1 MARPRRTRDRI
12 AAAPTSVAAVVGAL
26 PGAAGREPFLVTS
39 AEELAHAAGSAEG
52 EAADAV
58 RLFFENGGTHAWVVG
73 FDESRPRRSL
83 DLLADLDFSLLVVP
97 ATARLGRATSLAV
110 DAALLAGRR
119 RAFYLVDPPAGRTAA
134 TVVGWARS
142 FGGGRNAA
150 VYFPRLRVRGPAGER
165 EVTAAGA
172 VAGVIARA
180 DRERG
185 VWKASGEHESLR
197 GIVGPALDVPEEALA
212 ALADAGVNVIRR
224 PASGPARISSGRT
237 REESNPD
244 WKYVAVR
251 RFALFV
257 EESVEQ
263 GTRWMVFEPNDERLW
278 AEVRA
283 AVRAFLRGLLRQGA
297 FPASRA
303 PDAFF
308 VRCDRTTTTQ
318 DDVDS
323 GRVVVHVGV
332 APLRPAEFV
341 TVRIG
346 LQARRADR

>member
-1 MARPRRTRDRI
+1 MARPRRRRDPI

-39 AEELAHAAGSAEG
+39 AEELERATASSEG
-52 EAADAV
+52 ETADAV
-58 RLFFENGGTHAWVVG
+58 RLFFENGGRHAWVVG
-73 FDESRPRRSL
+73 LDESRPRRSL
-83 DLLADLDFSLLVVP
+83 DLLAELDFNLLVVP

-110 DAALLAGRR
+110 EAALLAARR
-119 RAFYLVDPPAGRTAA
+119 RAFYLVDPPADRTAA
-134 TVVGWARS
+134 TVAGWARS

-150 VYFPRLRVRGPAGER
+150 VYFPRLRVQGPTGER
-165 EVTAAGA
+165 EVAPAGA
-172 VAGVIARA
+172 VAGVIARV

-185 VWKASGEHESLR
+185 VWKASGERESLR
-197 GIVGPALDVPEEALA
+197 GVVGPALDVLEDAVA
-212 ALADAGVNVIRR
+212 ALADAGVNAIRR
-224 PASGPARISSGRT
+224 PAPGRVLISSGRT
-237 REESNPD
+237 REESDPE
-244 WKYVAVR
+244 WKYVSVR

-257 EESVEQ
+257 EESVQQ
-263 GTRWMVFEPNDERLW
+263 GTRWTVFEPNDERLW
-278 AEVRA
+278 AQVRA
-283 AVRAFLRGLLRQGA
+283 AVRTFLRGLLRQGA

-303 PDAFF
+303 ADAFF

-341 TVRIG
+341 VLRIG
-346 LQARRADR
+346 LQARCPDR